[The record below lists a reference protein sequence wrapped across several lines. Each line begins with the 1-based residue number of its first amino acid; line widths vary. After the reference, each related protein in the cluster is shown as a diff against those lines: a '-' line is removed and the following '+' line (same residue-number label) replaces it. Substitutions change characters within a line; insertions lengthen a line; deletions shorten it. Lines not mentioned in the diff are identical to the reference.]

1 MAGLNDRPT
10 LIPEPLMIRPFLAAL
25 FGALIALPFTQ
36 AAAAEREPY
45 GIGLE
50 GFAYPYPVNMLPL
63 VNDGE
68 QVRMA
73 YMDVTPAQPNGRAVL
88 LRQGRNFPSSYW
100 APVIKTLTDA
110 GYRVVVPDQIGFG
123 KSSKPV

>member
-1 MAGLNDRPT
+1 MRQTILRRIPASAL
-10 LIPEPLMIRPFLAAL
+10 LIPPYKTASAEPAA
-25 FGALIALPFTQ
+25 
-36 AAAAEREPY
+36 REPY

-63 VNDGE
+63 TNDGE
-68 QVRMA
+68 QVRRA
-73 YMDVTPAQPNGRAVL
+73 YMDAGPAQPDGRSVVL
-88 LRQGRNFPSSYW
+88 LHGRNFPSSYW

-123 KSSKPV
+123 KSFKPVTDLH